1 LRSDEADFE
10 KWTRSSWRQ
19 RAREDVNH
27 MWSSGVSF
35 TNRGLEIGGISSR
48 TLANEFGTPTF
59 FIDENHFRARAQ
71 LWADALEASFGES
84 AGTVYY
90 AAKAF
95 ICTDVARWI
104 KETGIGIDVCTGGEL
119 AVALAGGIDPKKIE
133 LHGNNKSVT
142 EINRAV
148 DVGVR
153 IIVID
158 SLFEIDRVS
167 AAAERKGIRQ
177 AVMLRLTPGVQAHT
191 HQSISTAHEDVK
203 FGFSI
208 ASGAARSA
216 IAKVMSDRNLELRGF
231 HCHVGSQIFG
241 TDSFELAATRI
252 IGLMAKF
259 KAEYGIE
266 LPELDL
272 GGGYAIA
279 YLPGEITVEP
289 EDVLPSLSDVVK
301 RECAA
306 VGLALPLISIEPGR
320 NIVGPTTFTLY
331 EVGTVKNV
339 TLEDGAIRRYISV
352 DGGMSDNMRTSLYDA
367 QYFAVLADR
376 ESAAPLTQSR
386 VVGKHCETGDIVI
399 RDINLPSDIEPGDL
413 LATPATGA
421 YGRSMASNYNH
432 VPRPPVVAIKDGKA
446 RVIVRRENEA
456 DLLALDVKE

>member
-1 LRSDEADFE
+1 
-10 KWTRSSWRQ
+10 
-19 RAREDVNH
+19 
-27 MWSSGVSF
+27 
-35 TNRGLEIGGISSR
+35 
-48 TLANEFGTPTF
+48 
-59 FIDENHFRARAQ
+59 
-71 LWADALEASFGES
+71 
-84 AGTVYY
+84 VYY

-104 KETGIGIDVCTGGEL
+104 KEEGIGIDVCTGGEL

-133 LHGNNKSVT
+133 VHGNNKSVA
-142 EINRAV
+142 EIERAV
-148 DVGVR
+148 QVGVKT
-153 IIVID
+153 IVID
-158 SLFEIDRVS
+158 SLFEIERV
-167 AAAERKGIRQ
+167 AAAATKHGVRQ
-177 AVMLRLTPGVQAHT
+177 AVMLRLTPGVEAHT
-191 HQSISTAHEDVK
+191 HESISTAHEDVK

-208 ASGAARSA
+208 ASGAASVA
-216 IAKVMSDRNLELRGF
+216 VTEVLSHGSLELLGF

-252 IGLMAKF
+252 IALMAECKS
-259 KAEYGIE
+259 KHGIE

-279 YLPGEITVEP
+279 YMPGDVTVEP
-289 EDVLPSLSDVVK
+289 EDVLPALSAVVK

-306 VGLALPLISIEPGR
+306 AGLALPIISIEPGR

-331 EVGTVKNV
+331 EVGTVKDV
-339 TLEDGAIRRYISV
+339 VLEDGRTRRYISV
-352 DGGMSDNMRTSLYDA
+352 DGGMSDNIRPSLYGA
-367 QYFAVLADR
+367 EYSAVLADR
-376 ESAAPLTQSR
+376 DSTASHVLSR

-399 RDINLPSDIEPGDL
+399 RDIELPSDIAPGDL

-432 VPRPPVVAIKDGKA
+432 VPRPPVVAIKNGKA